1 MNKIKLLISILLNI
15 LAVQLVYSQW
25 STTLNPA
32 PIAGGLFFGTNG
44 AYPLRIYTDNENRM
58 HINQN
63 LSYSVNSQP
72 GIARNGYVG
81 IGRNQ
86 TPTTIWNNLG
96 PISLLHLNGDEGS
109 VMGTQGYRNWMPT
122 GITIASKV
130 PTYA

>member
-72 GIARNGYVG
+72 GKRLVFSYMRDERFRLPPEPSN
-81 IGRNQ
+81 
-86 TPTTIWNNLG
+86 TT
-96 PISLLHLNGDEGS
+96 
-109 VMGTQGYRNWMPT
+109 V
-122 GITIASKV
+122 
-130 PTYA
+130 